1 MSIEISADDEHAIL
15 EIEKETFEAIRNRD
29 AESLRRIL
37 ADDFVYRSPNA
48 EDAGKEEFIRIATG
62 LPVRIL
68 SVWGENLQANIYG
81 ETAVLTGVQHA
92 KVETE
97 DAEEVV
103 SSVAFAD
110 IFAKRHG
117 NWRMVLAYGVE
128 LSTTPAQSETDKP

>member
-1 MSIEISADDEHAIL
+1 MPLQISTDDEQAIL
-15 EIEKETFEAIRNRD
+15 EVEKETFEAIRSKD
-29 AESLRRIL
+29 AQSLRRIL

-48 EDAGKEEFIRIATG
+48 EDADKEEFIRIATG

-68 SVWGENLQANIYG
+68 SVWGENLRANIYG

-97 DAEEVV
+97 DSEGVV
-103 SSVAFAD
+103 SSVAFTD
-110 IFAKRHG
+110 IFAKRDG

-128 LSTTPAQSETDKP
+128 LSTATAQSTTDRQ